1 MPKFKTLFLILLVVS
16 CLFVASTALAADNVT
31 SITLSDSSNSV
42 SGYVFSSSK
51 TNYDVWV
58 EYGAQV
64 TITAKGDSGSSIEIN
79 EVGVGSNDSVKG
91 TVNRTTEAIT
101 GPKTVTVTQ
110 GTQTYTLNFDVEPS
124 LAKDQFPIV
133 TVGGTSVDVS
143 YNNTKYTAIINS
155 GSKVVVSAK
164 LADGTKL
171 DGSFSEN
178 NFTLDVGGSKT
189 VTFKIT
195 NESGTKT
202 KTIDVFVS
210 RPAEVASENTLK
222 SLTLEANNY
231 TSSYP
236 AKGVWSNSFSSSRTD
251 YTVAFATTATKVTI
265 TPTLTSSSA
274 SYEITVGSSS
284 TKYTAPTQISLNSSG
299 TTSVTIKVTAQDS
312 STKYYYLT
320 LSKGSLSSNSDLS
333 KLVVKS
339 GSSSLDIYPSFS
351 SDVTA
356 YNVFV
361 KNSVSSVTIQ
371 PTADQSGA
379 TITVGGTSVS
389 SGSSTSVS
397 VSSTSTSGNSVKVVV
412 SAPDGSTKTYNLTV
426 YRAVSG
432 ASSNNPV
439 DDIQIRRGTSGTSTV
454 SYDFNYSTYKY
465 TVYANESN
473 MRFKIDK
480 ENNRGVILLDGE
492 ILIGPGATSGT
503 SSSIKLSSSKTTS
516 TIVAVAPNY
525 SDTYTYTYSL
535 YKGTESSNT
544 TTSNYLSDLDIRDNS
559 SSTISYS
566 PTFKS
571 ATQSYSATVNN
582 SVSSITIRPY
592 SDSSSSTIKVN
603 GSTVAS
609 GKWSSNIALSEGS
622 NNITILVTN
631 SSSDSRT
638 YVLTV
643 TRNKV
648 GVSSS
653 IPKSIYLKIG
663 QKTAKL
669 DSSDIQIDAPPFLYK
684 SGSYSYTM
692 VPLRFISESLGA
704 EVHYENATK
713 KITIT
718 TSSKTLT
725 MYANGKADTS
735 VGMDVAPMA
744 KDGRTYVPLRYVGEQ
759 LNCTVNWNST
769 DQSVT
774 VVPK

>member
-1 MPKFKTLFLILLVVS
+1 MPKVKTLFLILLVVS
-16 CLFVASTALAADNVT
+16 CFFMTSTALAAGNVT
-31 SITLSDSSNSV
+31 SISLSDTNNSIIWN
-42 SGYVFSSSK
+42 GFSSSK
-51 TNYDVWV
+51 STYDVWV
-58 EYGAQV
+58 EYGAKV
-64 TITAKGDSGSSIEIN
+64 TITAKGDSSSISIN
-79 EVGVGSNDSVKG
+79 EVGVGADSNEKG
-91 TVNRTTEAIT
+91 EVDRTTKAIT
-101 GPKTVTVTQ
+101 GPTTVTVTQ
-110 GTQTYTLNFDVEPS
+110 GTQTYTLNFDIEPS
-124 LAKDQFPIV
+124 LAKDQYPTV

-143 YNNTKYTAIINS
+143 YNNKNYVATISS

-171 DGSFSEN
+171 DGSFSDN
-178 NFTLDVGGSKT
+178 NFTLNVGESKT

-195 NESGTKT
+195 NESGSKT
-202 KTIDVFVS
+202 NTISVVVS
-210 RPAEVASENTLK
+210 RPAEVASDNTLK
-222 SLTLEANNY
+222 SLTLTANNG
-231 TSSYP
+231 TNSYP
-236 AKGVWSNSFSSSRTD
+236 VKGVWSNSFSSSRTD

-265 TPTLTSSSA
+265 TPTLTNSSA
-274 SYEITVGSSS
+274 NCEITVGNSS
-284 TKYTAPTQISLNSSG
+284 TKYASGSEISLNSSG
-299 TTSVTIKVTAQDS
+299 TTSVTIKVTAQDN

-320 LSKGSLSSNSDLS
+320 LSKGSLSSNSELS

-339 GSSSLDIYPSFS
+339 GSTSLDIYPSFS
-351 SDVTA
+351 SDITS

-361 KNSVSSVTIQ
+361 KNSISSVNIQ

-389 SGSSTSVS
+389 SGSSSSVS

-412 SAPDGSTKTYNLTV
+412 TAPDGSTKTYTLTI

-432 ASSNNPV
+432 ASSDNPI
-439 DDIQIRRGTSGTSTV
+439 DDIQIRRGTSGTNTV

-473 MRFKIDK
+473 VRLKIDK
-480 ENNRGVILLDGE
+480 DNNRGIVLLDGE
-492 ILIGPGATSGT
+492 ILVGAGSTSGT

-516 TIVAVAPNY
+516 TIVAIAPNY

-603 GSTVAS
+603 GSTVSS
-609 GKWSSNIALSEGS
+609 GKWSSSIALSEGV
-622 NNITILVTN
+622 NNITILVSN

-638 YVLTV
+638 YIITI
-643 TRNKV
+643 TRSKV
-648 GVSSS
+648 GVSSAT
-653 IPKSIYLKIG
+653 PKSIYLKIG

-684 SGSYSYTM
+684 SGNNSYTM

-718 TSSKTLT
+718 TSNKTLT

-735 VGMDVAPMA
+735 AGMDVPPMA
-744 KDGRTYVPLRYVGEQ
+744 QSGRTFVPLRYVSEQ
-759 LNCTVNWNST
+759 LNCTVDWNSK